1 MKLSGKASAA
11 IVIVSAVIICLLSFL
26 ISTQFLNPLTVANGA
41 IRHDTDSILFGDGID
56 PDFIKGIYE
65 DIQTGHVNGTYGETV
80 RQNDPFPSENKEDY
94 IFYDVRLKTRN
105 NSVFKQAG
113 IYLLI
118 KDPDPDSDII
128 LVVPPVKNQMI
139 DRFES
144 ETLIM
149 STIVCKKDKTV
160 DELMAEMLKLDV
172 EIHYSNPTGEHVK
185 TIHLK
190 NLIK

>member
-1 MKLSGKASAA
+1 MKLSGKIPTA
-11 IVIVSAVIICLLSFL
+11 IVILSAIIICLLAFL
-26 ISTQFLNPLTVANGA
+26 ITTQFFITLTVTKGE
-41 IRHDTDSILFGDGID
+41 IRHGTDPLLFGDGID

-65 DIQTGHVNGTYGETV
+65 EIQTGHVNGTYGETA
-80 RQNDPFPSENKEDY
+80 RQNDPFPSENKKDY
-94 IFYDVRLKTRN
+94 TFYNVRLKTRN
-105 NSVFKQAG
+105 NSVFKQNN

-128 LVVPPVKNQMI
+128 LVVPPVKNQMV

-160 DELMAEMLKLDV
+160 DEIFAEMRKLDV
-172 EIHYSNPTGEHVK
+172 EIHYSNLTGDHVK